1 MRVVYQTPATAIDPG
16 TYLELGAL
24 PTAPGCARGHVR
36 MVLLE
41 WGLSDLSDTAE
52 LIVSEIMTNAVRA
65 SAATGDPVRLRVIC
79 DQTSIIICVW
89 DSSHSMPAPQDP
101 SPDQESGRGL
111 LLVQALASEWGTY
124 RESVGKVVW
133 ARVSH

>member
-1 MRVVYQTPATAIDPG
+1 MRVVYQTPATASDPR

-41 WGLSDLSDTAE
+41 WGLGGLSNTAE
-52 LIVSEIMTNAVRA
+52 LIVSEIMTNAVRE
-65 SAATGDPVRLRVIC
+65 SAATSDPVRLWVIC

-89 DSSHSMPAPQDP
+89 DSSHSMPARQYA
-101 SPDQESGRGL
+101 SPYQESGRGL
-111 LLVQALASEWGTY
+111 LLVETLASDWGVY
-124 RESVGKVVW
+124 REPAGKVVW
-133 ARVSH
+133 ARVSQ